1 MGILL
6 LSGCVRT
13 GEIQFASEA
22 VALDGAETARV
33 ELRMGVGEVRVA
45 GGASGLLDAGFI
57 YNVEGWKPEVK
68 YNVQDGEGRLVVQ
81 HPSSAGDLN
90 IRDAD
95 NLRNEWDLKLNDQV
109 PMDMDIELGVGE
121 STLSFAALNLHTL
134 DLQVGVGR
142 STLDLTGSWQH
153 DVEANITGGI
163 GEANIDL
170 PADVGVRVHI
180 EEGIGSVDTVGLHKV
195 GNDYVNDAYGISPTT
210 LDIDIAGGIGDIN
223 LHVGK

>member
-57 YNVEGWKPEVK
+57 YNVEEWKPVVK

-81 HPSSAGDLN
+81 HPPGAGDLN
-90 IRDAD
+90 IRDTD

-109 PMDMDIELGVGE
+109 PMDMDLELGVSD
-121 STLSFAALNLHTL
+121 STLNLGALNLHTL
-134 DLQVGVGR
+134 DVQVGVGR
-142 STLDLTGSWQH
+142 STLDLTGNWQH

-163 GEANIDL
+163 GEATVDL

-180 EEGIGSVDTVGLHKV
+180 EEGIGSVDTVGLHKE
-195 GNDYVNDAYGISPTT
+195 GDDYVNDAYGTSPTT